1 MNQGIIEEFIVL
13 HLWPKDRIG
22 RKLGVAI
29 TSVAFLVCA
38 LPLPLAIA
46 DPKPTTPWTPESRHY
61 HYEDYE
67 SETGERVQI
76 ASVFFLVIGSVAF
89 VLVIGSLIL
98 TGNAPP
104 TPPHP
109 RCILLFRV

>member
-1 MNQGIIEEFIVL
+1 MVLILIAVVIVILGGLMVIFLKNRNQFRDLTWANVNQGIIEEFIVF
-13 HLWPKDRIG
+13 HQWPKDRIG

-61 HYEDYE
+61 HY
-67 SETGERVQI
+67 
-76 ASVFFLVIGSVAF
+76 
-89 VLVIGSLIL
+89 
-98 TGNAPP
+98 
-104 TPPHP
+104 HK
-109 RCILLFRV
+109 